1 MTRES
6 QVPNLLPRHTNQVAG
21 VGWEYSPGFSLFEE
35 RPKEWGQLEEN
46 GALTEELASRLQAG
60 PDRQVKWQGERSWGV
75 VGGKGKVKIKA
86 REMRLGKGT
95 KAF

>member
-6 QVPNLLPRHTNQVAG
+6 EVSNLPPRHTNQVAG
-21 VGWEYSPGFSLFEE
+21 VGWEYSPGFSLFGKKP
-35 RPKEWGQLEEN
+35 REWSQLEVN
-46 GALTEELASRLQAG
+46 GALNDERLL
-60 PDRQVKWQGERSWGV
+60 PDHRQGQMGKGSGREKGVGV

-86 REMRLGKGT
+86 REVRLGKGT